1 MIKVGILFKDKLN
14 LYGEIGNIKALEY
27 HLKNNDIKY
36 TIDYLDI
43 EDDLDF
49 KVYDFIYIGSG
60 RKKELEEIKNI
71 LTSYK
76 DDILNYINKD
86 KVMLVTGNAIG
97 IFDFLGLYEIEEFA
111 QRKVADVT
119 ATTSL
124 CNGVIKGFQ
133 NTEYLIKS
141 TNSILF
147 NVDSGYGNNSTL
159 MEGYQ
164 KNNFYATSIIGPILA
179 LNDNLINYFIDLI
192 KESDN

>member
-1 MIKVGILFKDKLN
+1 MIKIGVLFKDKLN

-43 EDDLDF
+43 EDELDF
-49 KVYDFIYIGSG
+49 KIYDFIYIGSG

-71 LTSYK
+71 LTFYK

-86 KVMLVTGNAIG
+86 KVMLVTGNAVG
-97 IFDFLGLYEIEEFA
+97 IFDFIGLYEIEEFA
-111 QRKVADVT
+111 KRKVADVT

-147 NVDSGYGNNSTL
+147 NVDSGFGNNNTL

-164 KNNFYATSIIGPILA
+164 KNNFYATSFIGPILA
-179 LNDNLINYFIDLI
+179 LNDNIMNYFIDLI

>member
-1 MIKVGILFKDKLN
+1 MIKIGVLFKDKLN

-43 EDDLDF
+43 EDELDF
-49 KVYDFIYIGSG
+49 KIYDFIYIGSG
-60 RKKELEEIKNI
+60 RKRELEEIKNI
-71 LTSYK
+71 LTFYK

-86 KVMLVTGNAIG
+86 KVMLVTGNAVG
-97 IFDFLGLYEIEEFA
+97 IFDFLELYEIEEFA
-111 QRKVADVT
+111 RRKVADVT

-124 CNGVIKGFQ
+124 CNGIIKGFQ

-147 NVDSGYGNNSTL
+147 NVDSGYGNNNTL

-164 KNNFYATSIIGPILA
+164 KNNFYATSFIGPILA
-179 LNDNLINYFIDLI
+179 LNDNLANYFIDLI